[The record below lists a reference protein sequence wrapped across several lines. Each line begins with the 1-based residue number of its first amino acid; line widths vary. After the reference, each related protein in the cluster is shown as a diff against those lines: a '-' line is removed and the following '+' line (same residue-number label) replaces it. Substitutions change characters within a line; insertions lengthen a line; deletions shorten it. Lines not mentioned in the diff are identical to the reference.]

1 GAIKDDP
8 IRGWLANWYGATGL
22 SVFTAKGLNRVIYGQ
37 SSHVVDLIPVDYV
50 ANLVIVAGAKTYRC
64 NAIAR
69 MVYIEKLLYS
79 CKEIDKI
86 YLLVREKKNES
97 INKRIENLLDN
108 PLFTR
113 LKKTDPESFKKL
125 VPISGDIRLPKL
137 GLKPED
143 EQTLID
149 NVFLYIST
157 AFTHT
162 QKKVLV
168 ETVYPSPAKVEDIYK
183 FIEEYGDDEQ
193 ATLKF
198 ISWLDNWYGSTPFLM
213 NASEGWLRIIRGN
226 YNSGIDFIP
235 VDFVTNLSI
244 VAAAKAKRTNEVQV
258 FHSTTSA
265 DNPTDWSD
273 FKNYFLDEVVR
284 RGKIIR
290 LRDSYEHFSSNAWIM
305 RSDRTRQ
312 LHASLS
318 PEDQE
323 KFQCD
328 PTHINWPEYLK
339 DYCRGVL
346 KYLKPRKMY

>member
-1 GAIKDDP
+1 MSMRKVSGKLVA
-8 IRGWLANWYGATGL
+8 
-22 SVFTAKGLNRVIYGQ
+22 VE
-37 SSHVVDLIPVDYV
+37 DLQ
-50 ANLVIVAGAKTYRC
+50 R
-64 NAIAR
+64 
-69 MVYIEKLLYS
+69 S
-79 CKEIDKI
+79 Q
-86 YLLVREKKNES
+86 
-97 INKRIENLLDN
+97 
-108 PLFTR
+108 LFTR

-149 NVFLYIST
+149 NVSVVYHGAATVKFTEPLAIAMNTNFESTKKLLELSQRMKNIEVFLYIST

-168 ETVYPSPAKVEDIYK
+168 ETVYPPPAKVEDIYK

-198 ISWLDNWYGSTPFLM
+198 IISATKQEPIPGWLDNWYGSTPFLM
-213 NASEGWLRIIRGN
+213 NASEGWLRIVRGN

-244 VAAAKAKRTNEVQV
+244 VAAAKAKRYVKILAQV
-258 FHSTTSA
+258 
-265 DNPTDWSD
+265 
-273 FKNYFLDEVVR
+273 
-284 RGKIIR
+284 IR
-290 LRDSYEHFSSNAWIM
+290 LRDAYEHFSSNAWIM

-323 KFQCD
+323 KFKCD
-328 PTHINWPEYLK
+328 PTQINWPEYLK